1 MSPLLV
7 PQLLVPQLTVGFR
20 TAEVEAISEE
30 ASLLNKKTLETEGM
44 AKNAI
49 KTLMLLSYESEA
61 CDTMVE
67 CGGIQLLVDVVGE
80 SEVQQVRIHSCVVYA
95 EPCR

>member
-1 MSPLLV
+1 MF
-7 PQLLVPQLTVGFR
+7 QLPVIFR

-30 ASLLNKKTLETEGM
+30 ASLLNKKMLETEGM

-49 KTLMLLSYESEA
+49 KTLMLLSYEAEA

-80 SEVQQVRIHSCVVYA
+80 SEVQPVRIWSCAAPV
-95 EPCR
+95 ELCR